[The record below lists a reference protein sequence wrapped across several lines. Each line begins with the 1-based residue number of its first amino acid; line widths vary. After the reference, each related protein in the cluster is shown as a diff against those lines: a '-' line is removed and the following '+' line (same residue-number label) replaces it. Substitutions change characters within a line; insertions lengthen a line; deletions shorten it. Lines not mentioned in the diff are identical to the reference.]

1 MDHPIVLTKV
11 LAALNSKP
19 LSKRNPKASASNYV
33 KVSKK
38 HHLEVVE
45 ALSAK

>member
-1 MDHPIVLTKV
+1 MDHPTILTKV
-11 LAALNSKP
+11 WVALNSKP
-19 LSKRNPKASASNYV
+19 LSKLNPKASASNYV